1 MLDLWIRASAGQG
14 HRFRGDAWMSYL
26 DQCQHQWGNK
36 TTWADTVVG
45 LDPGWIDRKA
55 KAYRVCKNCGK
66 IQWLEHG
73 AWVEK

>member
-1 MLDLWIRASAGQG
+1 
-14 HRFRGDAWMSYL
+14 MSYL
-26 DQCQHQWGNK
+26 DQCQHQWENK